1 MAYGI
6 PPKSEL
12 DEAVYLAWL
21 DKHPPVFGAGDS
33 HSASK
38 LQCDF
43 DSTLGIGRAYEILE
57 LWQDINWLPNTQFCK
72 HGYVEGSPSSIES
85 AEGDKAWQE
94 KDPEGHADYW
104 LGRTQS
110 LRIEGEA

>member
-1 MAYGI
+1 MAYGV

-21 DKHPPVFGAGDS
+21 DEHPPVFGHHAS
-33 HSASK
+33 SSASL

-43 DSTLGIGRAYEILE
+43 NSTLGIGRANEIVE
-57 LWQDINWLPNTQFCK
+57 LWQDINWLEDTQFDK
-72 HGYVEGSPSSIES
+72 FGHIEGSPRSIQS

-94 KDPEGHADYW
+94 RDPEGYADYW

-110 LRIEGEA
+110 LSVEGE